1 MNNKIFNMV
10 TELMKNSKLPHAIL
24 IDSGSSSNR
33 YELAI
38 YLASSFICREP
49 IPCGVCRDCQKIKNA
64 AHPDVITFD
73 PEEKKEKTFK
83 VDFVRNIRSDSHIL
97 PNEAACKVYILKNV
111 DKMNASAQNAFL
123 KTLEEPPSHVR
134 FILLCESRAALL
146 ETIMSRVTPFN
157 LGTDNSKIA
166 DDYSLKADKL
176 ANDLASALAEVT
188 ELHFMRLSSAFEK
201 DKDLFPPTLASLQ
214 LIFRDAVAVST
225 GNNNILSSHK
235 DTAKT
240 LASKLPLKTLI
251 KLVED
256 TEHLF
261 DCLNKNANKNLLTT
275 RFCSVLRNTAYGG

>member
-1 MNNKIFNMV
+1 MNNKTFDMV
-10 TELMKNSKLPHAIL
+10 TELMKNSRLPHAIL
-24 IDSGSSSNR
+24 IDSGSADDRN
-33 YELAI
+33 ELALYI
-38 YLASSFICREP
+38 ASSFICRET
-49 IPCGVCRDCQKIKNA
+49 IPCGVCRDCLKLKNS
-64 AHPDVITFD
+64 AHPDVIVFD

-83 VDFVRNIRSDSHIL
+83 VDFVREIRADSHIL

-123 KTLEEPPSHVR
+123 KTLEEPPSHAR

-146 ETIMSRVTPFN
+146 DTIMSRVTPFN
-157 LGTDNSKIA
+157 LGA
-166 DDYSLKADKL
+166 DDYKITNEYALKADELANKL
-176 ANDLASALAEVT
+176 ASSLAEVT

-201 DKDLFPPTLASLQ
+201 DKDLFPLTLTSLQ

-225 GNNNILSSHK
+225 GSKIILSSHE
-235 DTAKT
+235 DTAKL
-240 LASKLPLKTLI
+240 LASKLSLKILI

-261 DCLNKNANKNLLTT
+261 DCLSKNANKNLLTT

>member
-24 IDSGSSSNR
+24 IDSGSSSDR
-33 YELAI
+33 DELAL
-38 YLASSFICREP
+38 YLASSFICNEP
-49 IPCGVCRDCQKIKNA
+49 IPCGFCRNCLKIKNS
-64 AHPDVITFD
+64 AHPDIIIFD

-97 PNEAACKVYILKNV
+97 PNEATCKVYILKNV

-134 FILLCESRAALL
+134 FILLCESRASLL

-157 LGTDNSKIA
+157 LGTDDSKIT
-166 DDYSLKADKL
+166 DDYSLKADQL

-188 ELHFMRLSSAFEK
+188 ELHFMRLSSVFEK
-201 DKDLFPPTLASLQ
+201 DKDIFPPTLVALQ

-225 GNNNILSSHK
+225 GSKLILSNHEE
-235 DTAKT
+235 TARI
-240 LASKLPLKTLI
+240 LASKLSLKTLI
-251 KLVED
+251 SLVDD